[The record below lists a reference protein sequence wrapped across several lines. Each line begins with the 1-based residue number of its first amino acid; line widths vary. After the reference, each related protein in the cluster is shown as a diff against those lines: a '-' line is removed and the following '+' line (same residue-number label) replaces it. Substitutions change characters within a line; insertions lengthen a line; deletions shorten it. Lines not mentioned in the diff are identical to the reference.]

1 MLFNFSYVI
10 LNKEVKLM
18 ILTRIINKKI
28 MKAKNIDLQSY
39 SYSESLS
46 KGYSMSKQK
55 KKPTTQ

>member
-1 MLFNFSYVI
+1 
-10 LNKEVKLM
+10 M